1 MHIKREIK
9 DSAVI
14 LSVEGDVNILS
25 APDLL
30 KGMVAAI
37 ERKPQRLLLN
47 LAAVPYMD
55 SSGVGVLVNGMK
67 QASGSNIRFGLYQVD
82 ERVMAIFEL
91 TRLSKIFKVF
101 PDEATAL
108 RDL

>member
-1 MHIKREIK
+1 MAAAWVSVIIGACSLEEAMHIKREIK
-9 DSAVI
+9 DSAVV

-47 LAAVPYMD
+47 LAAVP
-55 SSGVGVLVNGMK
+55 
-67 QASGSNIRFGLYQVD
+67 
-82 ERVMAIFEL
+82 
-91 TRLSKIFKVF
+91 
-101 PDEATAL
+101 
-108 RDL
+108 